1 MNNRSR
7 ASKRYKKA
15 GQTLEVQLAVL
26 LLRNRMTVAVA
37 ESCTGGLIC
46 HRITS
51 VPGSSAFFL
60 GGIVAYSNEVK
71 IKHLR
76 VDKKLLQK
84 YGAVDCRIAQMMAVG
99 IQRKMK
105 SDIGV
110 GVTGIAG
117 PGGGTSHKPVG
128 LVYIAVAMGN
138 KCNTVEC
145 RFKGDRSMIKE
156 LTSTKALEMTIQF
169 VIQHFGVGEINNKG
183 DYYGKKDNG

>member
-1 MNNRSR
+1 MNNRR
-7 ASKRYKKA
+7 RTSKRYKKVS
-15 GQTLEVQLAVL
+15 QLPEVQLAEL
-26 LLRNRMTVAVA
+26 LLRKRITVAVA

-51 VPGSSAFFL
+51 VSGSSAYFL

-71 IKHLR
+71 IKHVG

-84 YGAVDCRIAQMMAVG
+84 YGAVDGRVAQMMARG

-105 SDIGV
+105 SDIGI

-117 PGGGTSHKPVG
+117 PTGETVDKPVG
-128 LVYIAVAMGN
+128 LVYIAVAIGN
-138 KCNTVEC
+138 KCYTIEC

-156 LTSTKALEMTIQF
+156 STSIKALEMTIQF
-169 VIQHFGVGEINNKG
+169 VIQHLGE
-183 DYYGKKDNG
+183 